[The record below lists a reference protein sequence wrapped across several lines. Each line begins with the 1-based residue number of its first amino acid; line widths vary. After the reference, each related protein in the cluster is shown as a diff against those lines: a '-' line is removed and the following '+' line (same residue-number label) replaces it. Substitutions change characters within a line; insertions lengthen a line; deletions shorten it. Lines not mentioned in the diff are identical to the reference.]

1 MICSNCRQQID
12 NDALTCPACGSLV
25 KTSDN
30 ESAEIFGD
38 IVAQSSPLTSKTL
51 EEFSH
56 KTDEAAQ
63 DLREA
68 LSVKN
73 IVNTAAAQS
82 LPIREAM
89 RKLNASLSVAK
100 QEGEASLFSDAAVY
114 GGDTSYMQNAKAEI
128 TNMRIIF
135 YERVF
140 TGSSIMDVV
149 TAFLPMA
156 YSFSLSL
163 EQIKDVKFCEINYN
177 PGLKIILTEQQC
189 IYMQCEHHHKFSSFL
204 LQALD
209 SFRLKSE
216 KAQ

>member
-1 MICSNCRQQID
+1 MICSSCRQQID
-12 NDALTCPACGSLV
+12 NDALTCPFCGSLI
-25 KTSDN
+25 KANDS

-38 IVAQSSPLTSKTL
+38 IVAQSSPLTAKTL

-56 KTDEAAQ
+56 KTGEAAQ
-63 DLREA
+63 DLIGA

-82 LPIREAM
+82 LPIREAL
-89 RKLNASLSVAK
+89 RKLNSTMSVAK
-100 QEGEASLFSDAAVY
+100 LAGETALYEDAAVY

-128 TNMRIIF
+128 TNKRIIF
-135 YERVF
+135 YERLF

-149 TAFLPMA
+149 TAFLPMS

-163 EQIKDVKFCEINYN
+163 AQITNVKFCEINYN
-177 PGLKIILTEQQC
+177 PGLKISLSEQQC
-189 IYMQCEHHHKFSSFL
+189 IYMQCEHHHKFAEHL

-209 SFRLKSE
+209 NFRLQNA
-216 KAQ
+216 KA